1 MFTQFITILI
11 IVSIIGCIL
20 YGRRLI
26 KTEKVDAVFGNPERA
41 KGGTHWII
49 VGSGAILLIWLYYSW
64 DIAKGFYPKSANEL
78 CQVAKVNEAL
88 LGLKYQ
94 FPIEEREFKSTSIIK
109 IENKNLQKIT
119 AEVQSSPD
127 LTNQQKINLVR
138 FIDKTKRLIPLLT
151 NEDLIEIETKQ
162 KLNEITGKINLLSEN
177 FKKTDYPFETEEELN
192 TRLQA
197 VKEQGGWGITKIDS
211 GTGSIENT
219 IEVPLVAATKKGL
232 KFSAAAEELKII
244 DEEFFKLRNHNPQF
258 KTSIKEL
265 KDEIKT
271 YRKNLNDNEE
281 VASNYAK
288 NIVKIA
294 RRIEFASIYPPNA
307 LNGMQNAIVKFDNLQ
322 KSEQGGLRL
331 IDILLFPAGTIV
343 SSGTSCSEQGSG
355 RWLPKPSDTLN
366 KFILMSKPSVGYK
379 NIPLLWIDMMDVS
392 KIIGFILPDWIADIL
407 PGEYPVHSA
416 DGVVKQNF
424 KGKVLK
430 IVTGDFK
437 LFKIP
442 VPYGHI
448 WDSFLRVFLGL
459 IFGILIGVPLGLFM
473 GLNRFAKGFFDPLI
487 ELYRPVPPLA
497 WAPLI
502 ISVLG
507 IDNTGKVFLLFMV
520 SLSIMII
527 SARAGASGTQ
537 LSKIHAAHSLGA
549 SKKQILRYVIF
560 PNSLPEILTGI
571 RVAVGMCWGTLV
583 AAEFLAGTTGI
594 GFVENVAKKYF
605 QYEVIWIT
613 IFIMGMLGLLFDVT
627 LRKIINKKI
636 PQGVALKKWKT
647 NYR

>member
-1 MFTQFITILI
+1 MLTQSITILI
-11 IVSIIGCIL
+11 LVSIVGCIL
-20 YGRRLI
+20 YGRKLI

-49 VGSGAILLIWLYYSW
+49 VGSSAILLVWLYYSW

-78 CQVAKVNEAL
+78 CQVAKINESL

-94 FPIEEREFKSTSIIK
+94 FPIDEREFKSTSIIK
-109 IENKNLQKIT
+109 IENKNLGKIT
-119 AEVQSSPD
+119 NEIQNSQSI
-127 LTNQQKINLVR
+127 NAQQKSTLIGFVN
-138 FIDKTKRLIPLLT
+138 KTSQLIPLLT
-151 NEDLIEIETKQ
+151 NENLMEMDTK
-162 KLNEITGKINLLSEN
+162 IKIKEMTDELRLLSSN
-177 FKKTDYPFETEEELN
+177 FQKKDYPFETTTAKNE
-192 TRLQA
+192 RQIA
-197 VKEQGGWGITKIDS
+197 ISEQGDWGITKVQS

-219 IEVPLVAATKKGL
+219 IEVPLVPATNKGL
-232 KFSAAAEELKII
+232 KFHSAAEELTII
-244 DEEFFKLRNHNPQF
+244 NDKFFKLRNHNPQF
-258 KTSIKEL
+258 KNSIKQL
-265 KDEIKT
+265 KEDIKI
-271 YRKNLNDNEE
+271 YRRNLSDADE
-281 VASNYAK
+281 VASDYAK
-288 NIVKIA
+288 DIVKIA
-294 RRIEFASIYPPNA
+294 RRIEYASIYPPSA
-307 LNGMQNAIVKFDNLQ
+307 LNEMQNAIVEFDNLQ
-322 KSEQGGLRL
+322 KAEQGGLRL
-331 IDILLFPAGTIV
+331 VDIFLFPAGTIV

-407 PGEYPVHSA
+407 PGDYPVHSS

-424 KGKVLK
+424 KGQVLK
-430 IVTGDFK
+430 VVTGDFK

-459 IFGILIGVPLGLFM
+459 VFGILIGVPLGLFM

-627 LRKIINKKI
+627 LRKIIDKTI
-636 PQGVALKKWKT
+636 PWRGKG
-647 NYR
+647 

>member
-1 MFTQFITILI
+1 MLTQIVTFLI
-11 IVSIIGCIL
+11 FFAVIGCIL

-41 KGGTHWII
+41 RGGTHWII
-49 VGSGAILLIWLYYSW
+49 VGSSFLLLVWLYYSW

-78 CQVAKVNEAL
+78 CQVAKVNDSL

-94 FPIEEREFKSTSIIK
+94 FPIEEREFKSTAQIK
-109 IENKNLQKIT
+109 KENKNLKATLNEIKFSEDLNLQQKT
-119 AEVQSSPD
+119 D
-127 LTNQQKINLVR
+127 LTEFIN
-138 FIDKTKRLIPLLT
+138 KTIQLIPLLT
-151 NEDLIEIETKQ
+151 NEDLIENETKF
-162 KLNEITGKINLLSEN
+162 KIDDITGKINLLTEN
-177 FKKTDYPFETEEELN
+177 FRKPEYPFETEQEANE
-192 TRLQA
+192 RLKA
-197 VKEQGGWGITKIDS
+197 VSEQGDWGIIKVQS

-219 IEVPLVAATKKGL
+219 IEVPLVPETKRGL
-232 KFSAAAEELKII
+232 KFDAAAKELQII
-244 DEEFFKLRNHNPQF
+244 SDEFFKLRNHNPQF
-258 KTSIKEL
+258 KDRIKEL
-265 KDEIKT
+265 KDEIKA
-271 YRKNLNDNEE
+271 YRKNLDDTQE
-281 VASNYAK
+281 VASTYAK
-288 NIVKIA
+288 DIVKIA

-307 LNGMQNAIVKFDNLQ
+307 LNEMQNAIINFDVAQ
-322 KSEQGGLRL
+322 KEAQGGLRFV
-331 IDILLFPAGTIV
+331 DIFLFPAGTIV
-343 SSGTSCSEQGSG
+343 ASGPSCSEQGSG
-355 RWLPKPSDTLN
+355 RWLPKPSDTFD
-366 KFILMSKPSVGYK
+366 KFMLMLKPSVGYK
-379 NIPLLWIDMMDVS
+379 EIPLLWIELVDVS
-392 KIIGFILPDWIADIL
+392 KMIGFILPDWIADIL
-407 PGEYPVHSA
+407 PGEYPVHTQ
-416 DGVVKQNF
+416 DGIVKQNF
-424 KGKVLK
+424 KGQVLK
-430 IVTGDFK
+430 LVTGDFK
-437 LFKIP
+437 LFKVP

-459 IFGILIGVPLGLFM
+459 VFGILIGVPLGLFM

-627 LRKIINKKI
+627 LRKIIDKTI
-636 PQGVALKKWKT
+636 PWRGKG
-647 NYR
+647 

>member
-1 MFTQFITILI
+1 MLTQFLTVLI
-11 IVSIIGCIL
+11 FVAIIGCIL

-41 KGGTHWII
+41 KGGTHWVI
-49 VGSGAILLIWLYYSW
+49 VGTSAILLVWLYYSW

-78 CQVAKVNEAL
+78 CQVAKINESL

-109 IENKNLQKIT
+109 IENKNLQKVTNEI
-119 AEVQSSPD
+119 QNSPD
-127 LTNQQKINLVR
+127 LSNQQKAFLVDY
-138 FIDKTKRLIPLLT
+138 IIQTKQLIPLLT
-151 NEDLIEIETKQ
+151 NEDLLQSETKQ
-162 KLNEITGKINLLSEN
+162 EIDDITGKINLLTEN
-177 FKKTDYPFETEEELN
+177 FKKPDYPFETEQELN
-192 TRLQA
+192 ERLQA
-197 VKEQGGWGITKIDS
+197 VSEQGSWGIITVRT

-219 IEVPLVAATKKGL
+219 IEVPVIPETDKGL
-232 KFSAAAEELKII
+232 KFNAAAKELKII
-244 DEEFFKLRNHNPQF
+244 NDKFFKLRNHNPQF
-258 KTSIKEL
+258 KNSIKKI
-265 KDEIKT
+265 KDEIKA
-271 YRKNLNDNEE
+271 YRKSLDDTEE
-281 VASNYAK
+281 VASTFAK
-288 NIVKIA
+288 DIVKIA
-294 RRIEFASIYPPNA
+294 RRIEYASIYPPNA
-307 LNGMQNAIVKFDNLQ
+307 LNQMKNAIVEFDNVQ
-322 KSEQGGLRL
+322 KDQQGGLRFV
-331 IDILLFPAGTIV
+331 DIFLFPAGTIV
-343 SSGTSCSEQGSG
+343 ASGPSCSEQGSG
-355 RWLPKPSDTLN
+355 RWLPKPSDTFN
-366 KFILMSKPSVGYK
+366 KFVLMSKPSVGYK
-379 NIPLLWIDMMDVS
+379 NIPLLWIDMVDVS
-392 KIIGFILPDWIADIL
+392 KMIGFILPDWIADIL
-407 PGEYPVHSA
+407 PGEYPVHTK
-416 DGVVKQNF
+416 DGTVKQNF
-424 KGKVLK
+424 KGNVLK
-430 IVTGDFK
+430 VVTGDFK
-437 LFKIP
+437 LFKVP

-459 IFGILIGVPLGLFM
+459 VFGIIIGVPLGLFM

-613 IFIMGMLGLLFDVT
+613 IFIMGMLGLLFDIT
-627 LRKIINKKI
+627 LRKIIDKTI
-636 PQGVALKKWKT
+636 PWRGKG
-647 NYR
+647 

>member
-1 MFTQFITILI
+1 MFTQIITILI
-11 IVSIIGCIL
+11 LVSIIGCIL

-49 VGSGAILLIWLYYSW
+49 VGSSAILLVWLYYSW

-78 CQVAKVNEAL
+78 CQVAKINESL

-109 IENKNLQKIT
+109 IENKNLKKISL
-119 AEVQSSPD
+119 EIQNSPD
-127 LTNQQKINLVR
+127 LSNIQKTALVGFINKTNK
-138 FIDKTKRLIPLLT
+138 LIPLLT
-151 NEDLIEIETKQ
+151 NDNLMEINTKI
-162 KLNEITGKINLLSEN
+162 KIDEMTDEIRLLSTN
-177 FKKTDYPFETEEELN
+177 FQKKDYPFETPEQKNE
-192 TRLQA
+192 RQKA
-197 VKEQGGWGITKIDS
+197 IAEQGSWGIVTVS
-211 GTGSIENT
+211 AGTGSIENT
-219 IEVPLVAATKKGL
+219 IEVPLVPETDRGL
-232 KFSAAAEELKII
+232 KFHAAAEQLKKIN
-244 DEEFFKLRNHNPQF
+244 DKFFKLRNHNPQF
-258 KTSIKEL
+258 KNAIKEL
-265 KDEIKT
+265 KSEIKL
-271 YRKNLNDNEE
+271 YRKNLDDTEE
-281 VASNYAK
+281 VASTYAK

-307 LNGMQNAIVKFDNLQ
+307 LNEMQNAIIEFDNLQ
-322 KSEQGGLRL
+322 KTEQGGLRL

-343 SSGTSCSEQGSG
+343 ASGPSCSEQGSG

-392 KIIGFILPDWIADIL
+392 QIIGFILPDWIADVL
-407 PGEYPVHSA
+407 PGEYPVHTKN
-416 DGVVKQNF
+416 GVVKQNF

-459 IFGILIGVPLGLFM
+459 VFGILIGVPLGLFM

-549 SKKQILRYVIF
+549 SKRQILRYVIF

-605 QYEVIWIT
+605 QYEVILIT
-613 IFIMGMLGLLFDVT
+613 IFIIHGLTF
-627 LRKIINKKI
+627 
-636 PQGVALKKWKT
+636 
-647 NYR
+647 NYDYFCESWCIRNTAFKNPCSSFIRSY

>member
-1 MFTQFITILI
+1 MLTQFATILI
-11 IVSIIGCIL
+11 FVAIIGCIL

-41 KGGTHWII
+41 KGGTHWIV
-49 VGSGAILLIWLYYSW
+49 VGSSAILLVWLYYSW

-78 CQVAKVNEAL
+78 CQVAKINESL
-88 LGLKYQ
+88 MGLKYQ

-109 IENKNLQKIT
+109 IENKNLKNT
-119 AEVQSSPD
+119 ANEIQNSND
-127 LTNQQKINLVR
+127 LNDQQKKILIG
-138 FIDKTKRLIPLLT
+138 FIDKTTQLIPLLT
-151 NEDLIEIETKQ
+151 NNNLMEMDTKIKIKEMTEEI
-162 KLNEITGKINLLSEN
+162 KILSSN
-177 FKKTDYPFETEEELN
+177 FKKKDYPFETEEEKN
-192 TRLQA
+192 ERLKA
-197 VKEQGGWGITKIDS
+197 VSEQGGWGITTVRT

-219 IEVPLVAATKKGL
+219 LEVPLVPGTNRGL
-232 KFSAAAEELKII
+232 KFHAAAAELKVIS
-244 DEEFFKLRNHNPQF
+244 DKFFKLRNHNSYF

-265 KDEIKT
+265 KNEIKA
-271 YRKNLNDNEE
+271 YRKSLDDSEE
-281 VASNYAK
+281 IASTYAK

-294 RRIEFASIYPPNA
+294 RRIEFASIYPPTA
-307 LNGMQNAIVKFDNLQ
+307 LNEMKDAIIEFDNLQ

-343 SSGTSCSEQGSG
+343 ASGPSCSEQGSG
-355 RWLPKPSDTLN
+355 RWLPKPSDTFN

-379 NIPLLWIDMMDVS
+379 NIPLLWIEMVDVS
-392 KIIGFILPDWIADIL
+392 SMIGFILPDWIADVL
-407 PGEYPVHSA
+407 PGEYPVHTK
-416 DGVVKQNF
+416 DGIVKENF
-424 KGKVLK
+424 KSKVLK
-430 IVTGDFK
+430 LVTGDFK
-437 LFKIP
+437 LFKVP

-459 IFGILIGVPLGLFM
+459 VFGIIIGVPLGLFM

-549 SKKQILRYVIF
+549 SKKQILRHVIF

-613 IFIMGMLGLLFDVT
+613 IFIMGMLGLLFDIT
-627 LRKIINKKI
+627 LRKIIDKTI
-636 PQGVALKKWKT
+636 PWRGKG
-647 NYR
+647 

>member
-1 MFTQFITILI
+1 MFTQIVTILI
-11 IVSIIGCIL
+11 IVSIVGCIL
-20 YGRRLI
+20 YGRRLV
-26 KTEKVDAVFGNPERA
+26 KTEKIDAVFGNPERA

-49 VGSGAILLIWLYYSW
+49 VGSSAILLIWLYYSW

-78 CQVAKVNEAL
+78 CQVAKINESL
-88 LGLKYQ
+88 MGLKYQ
-94 FPIEEREFKSTSIIK
+94 FPIEEREFKSTSVIK
-109 IENKNLQKIT
+109 IENENLKKIT
-119 AEVQSSPD
+119 IEIQNSPD
-127 LTNQQKINLVR
+127 LNDQQKLKLVGFIN
-138 FIDKTKRLIPLLT
+138 KTSQLIPLLT
-151 NEDLIEIETKQ
+151 NDSLMETNTKI
-162 KLNEITGKINLLSEN
+162 KIKEMTNELRLLSTN
-177 FKKTDYPFETEEELN
+177 FQKKDYPFETELEKNE
-192 TRLQA
+192 RQEA
-197 VKEQGGWGITKIDS
+197 IIKEGGWGITTVQS

-219 IEVPLVAATKKGL
+219 MEVPLIPSTNKGL
-232 KFSAAAEELKII
+232 KFDAAAKELKLIN
-244 DEEFFKLRNHNPQF
+244 DKFFKLKNHNPQF
-258 KTSIKEL
+258 KISIKQL
-265 KDEIKT
+265 KENIKKYRNSLGESDES
-271 YRKNLNDNEE
+271 
-281 VASNYAK
+281 ASTYAK

-294 RRIEFASIYPPNA
+294 RRIEFASIYPPTA
-307 LNGMQNAIVKFDNLQ
+307 LDEMQNAIIEFDNLQ
-322 KSEQGGLRL
+322 KKEQGGLRL
-331 IDILLFPAGTIV
+331 IDMLLFPAGTIV
-343 SSGTSCSEQGSG
+343 ASGPSCSEQGSG
-355 RWLPKPSDTLN
+355 RWLPKPSDTFN

-407 PGEYPVHSA
+407 PGEYPVHSK
-416 DGVVKQNF
+416 DGIVKQNF
-424 KGKVLK
+424 KGQVLK
-430 IVTGDFK
+430 VVTGDFK

-448 WDSFLRVFLGL
+448 WDSFMRVFLGL

-627 LRKIINKKI
+627 LRKIIDKTI
-636 PQGVALKKWKT
+636 PWRGKG
-647 NYR
+647 

>member
-1 MFTQFITILI
+1 MFTQIVTIFIL
-11 IVSIIGCIL
+11 VSIVGCIL

-26 KTEKVDAVFGNPERA
+26 RTEKVDAVFGNPERA

-49 VGSGAILLIWLYYSW
+49 VGSSAILLVWLYYSW

-78 CQVAKVNEAL
+78 CQVAKINESL

-94 FPIEEREFKSTSIIK
+94 FPIEEREFKSTSVIK
-109 IENKNLQKIT
+109 IENKNLKKISI
-119 AEVQSSPD
+119 EIENSENLNDQDKSVLLGFVSK
-127 LTNQQKINLVR
+127 TNQ
-138 FIDKTKRLIPLLT
+138 LIPLLT
-151 NEDLIEIETKQ
+151 NVALMEMDTKI
-162 KLNEITGKINLLSEN
+162 KIKEITDELRLLSSN
-177 FKKTDYPFETEEELN
+177 FQKADYPFETEIQKNERQKAIAEE
-192 TRLQA
+192 
-197 VKEQGGWGITKIDS
+197 GGWGITTVQS

-219 IEVPLVAATKKGL
+219 LEVPLTPATKRGL
-232 KFSAAAEELKII
+232 KFDAASKELKII
-244 DEEFFKLRNHNPQF
+244 NDKFFKLKNHNPQF
-258 KTSIKEL
+258 KNSIQNLKQEIKE
-265 KDEIKT
+265 
-271 YRKNLNDNEE
+271 YRKSLNETEE
-281 VASNYAK
+281 LASNYAK

-307 LNGMQNAIVKFDNLQ
+307 LDEMQNAIVEFDNLQ
-322 KSEQGGLRL
+322 KNEQGGLRL

-343 SSGTSCSEQGSG
+343 ASGPSCSEQGSG
-355 RWLPKPSDTLN
+355 RWLPKPSDTFN

-407 PGEYPVHSA
+407 PGEYPVHTK
-416 DGVVKQNF
+416 DGIVKQNF
-424 KGKVLK
+424 KGHVLK

-448 WDSFLRVFLGL
+448 WDSFMRVFLGL
-459 IFGILIGVPLGLFM
+459 VFGILIGVPLGLFM

-627 LRKIINKKI
+627 LRKIIDKTI
-636 PQGVALKKWKT
+636 PWRGKG
-647 NYR
+647 

>member
-1 MFTQFITILI
+1 MLTQIITILI
-11 IVSIIGCIL
+11 LVSILGCIL

-26 KTEKVDAVFGNPERA
+26 KTEKIDAVFGNPERA

-49 VGSGAILLIWLYYSW
+49 VGSSAILLIWLYYSW

-78 CQVAKVNEAL
+78 CQVAKINESL

-94 FPIEEREFKSTSIIK
+94 FPIEEREFKSTSVIK
-109 IENKNLQKIT
+109 TENENLRKILSEIQKSKELNNKQKEIL
-119 AEVQSSPD
+119 QS
-127 LTNQQKINLVR
+127 
-138 FIDKTKRLIPLLT
+138 FISKTGQLIPLLT
-151 NEDLIEIETKQ
+151 NDDLMEIDTKLKIQ
-162 KLNEITGKINLLSEN
+162 EMTNELNLLSSN
-177 FKKTDYPFETEEELN
+177 FIKKDYPFETEDEKIKRQE
-192 TRLQA
+192 A
-197 VKEQGGWGITKIDS
+197 ISKEGGWGITTINS

-219 IEVPLVAATKKGL
+219 MEVPLIPATKRGL
-232 KFSAAAEELKII
+232 KFHAAAEELKII
-244 DEEFFKLRNHNPQF
+244 DDKFFKLKNHNPQF
-258 KTSIKEL
+258 KNSIKKL
-265 KDEIKT
+265 KEDIKE
-271 YRKNLNDNEE
+271 YRSNLDDSEQL
-281 VASNYAK
+281 ASTYAK
-288 NIVKIA
+288 DIVKIA

-307 LNGMQNAIVKFDNLQ
+307 LDSMKKAIIKFDNLQ
-322 KSEQGGLRL
+322 KSEQGSLRL
-331 IDILLFPAGTIV
+331 IDILFFPAGTIV

-355 RWLPKPSDTLN
+355 RWLPKPSDTFN

-407 PGEYPVHSA
+407 PGEYPVHTK
-416 DGVVKQNF
+416 DGIVKQNF
-424 KGKVLK
+424 KGQVLK
-430 IVTGDFK
+430 VVTGDFK

-448 WDSFLRVFLGL
+448 WDSFMRVFLGL

-627 LRKIINKKI
+627 LRKIIDKTI
-636 PQGVALKKWKT
+636 PWRGKG
-647 NYR
+647 

>member
-1 MFTQFITILI
+1 MLTQILTFLI
-11 IVSIIGCIL
+11 FFAVVGCIL

-41 KGGTHWII
+41 LGGTHWVI
-49 VGSGAILLIWLYYSW
+49 VGSSFLLLIWLYYSW

-78 CQVAKVNEAL
+78 CQVAKVNDSL

-94 FPIEEREFKSTSIIK
+94 FPIEEREFKSTSQIK
-109 IENKNLQKIT
+109 KENKNLKLIQNEIQNSEELNSQQKSILI
-119 AEVQSSPD
+119 SYISK
-127 LTNQQKINLVR
+127 TNQ
-138 FIDKTKRLIPLLT
+138 LIPLLT
-151 NEDLIEIETKQ
+151 NEDLLEIETQQ
-162 KLNEITGKINLLSEN
+162 KIDDITGKINLLTEN
-177 FKKTDYPFETEEELN
+177 FQKPDYPFESEQELN
-192 TRLQA
+192 DRLKA
-197 VKEQGGWGITKIDS
+197 VAEEGGWGITKVDAGS
-211 GTGSIENT
+211 GSIENT
-219 IEVPLVAATKKGL
+219 LEVPLVPATYRGL
-232 KFSAAAEELKII
+232 KFHTAAQELNLIS
-244 DEEFFKLRNHNPQF
+244 DEFFKLRNHNPQF
-258 KTSIKEL
+258 KNKIKEL
-265 KDEIKT
+265 KEEIKS
-271 YRKNLNDNEE
+271 YRKSLSDSEE
-281 VASNYAK
+281 VASTYAK

-307 LNGMQNAIVKFDNLQ
+307 LDKMQTAIVKFDNAQ
-322 KSEQGGLRL
+322 KKEQGGLRL
-331 IDILLFPAGTIV
+331 IDIFLFPAGTIV
-343 SSGTSCSEQGSG
+343 ASGPSCSEQGSG
-355 RWLPKPSDTLN
+355 RWLPKPSDTFN

-379 NIPLLWIDMMDVS
+379 DIPLLWIQMVDVS
-392 KIIGFILPDWIADIL
+392 KMIGFILPDWIADIL
-407 PGEYPVHSA
+407 PGEYPVHSK
-416 DGVVKQNF
+416 DGIVKQNF
-424 KGKVLK
+424 KGGVLK
-430 IVTGDFK
+430 IVTGDFN
-437 LFKIP
+437 LFKVP

-459 IFGILIGVPLGLFM
+459 VFGILIGVPLGLFM

-549 SKKQILRYVIF
+549 SKRQILRHVIF

-613 IFIMGMLGLLFDVT
+613 IFIMGMLGLLFDIT
-627 LRKIINKKI
+627 LRKIIDKTI
-636 PQGVALKKWKT
+636 PWRGKG
-647 NYR
+647 